1 MKIVIVV
8 YHPFELWS
16 APDWVL
22 ERLRREF
29 PNIDFVRRGNYDD
42 IEDDLRDA
50 DVAITWSLRP
60 EQLKVAKRLRWIHS
74 PAAAVHQLMIP
85 EIINSDI
92 VVTNAR
98 DVHGP
103 VVAEHAIALL
113 LALAKR
119 LPSAVRY
126 QTRRIWSQRQLWEE
140 RPRPREVAGA
150 TLGLVGVGS
159 IGREVARLGDALG
172 MRVIAVREHP
182 EKGIDWTSDAGDHAV
197 YCADR
202 LDEMLAAADYIVIAV
217 PLTGKTQ
224 HLFDRERLAKIKPE
238 AYLINVGRGALV
250 DEAALVEALR
260 CGKLAGAA
268 LDVTQREP
276 LAADS
281 PLWELENVLITPHT
295 AGVTERLWER
305 HYAQITNNLRRFQAG
320 EPLLGTVDK
329 QEGY

>member
-1 MKIVIVV
+1 MKVIIVV

-22 ERLRREF
+22 ERLKRDF
-29 PNIDFVRRGNYDD
+29 PNIVFVRRNDYDH
-42 IEDDLRDA
+42 IEDDLRDT

-60 EQLKVAKRLRWIHS
+60 EQFKAAKKLRWIHS

-85 EIINSDI
+85 EIINSDV

-113 LALAKR
+113 MALAKR

-126 QTRRIWSQRQLWEE
+126 QSRKIWAQRQLWEE
-140 RPRPREVAGA
+140 RPRPREVTGA

-159 IGREVARLGDALG
+159 IGREVARVGAALG
-172 MRVIAVREHP
+172 MRIIAVREHP
-182 EKGIDWTSDAGDHAV
+182 EKGIDWTSDAEDHAV
-197 YCADR
+197 YGADR
-202 LDEMLAAADYIVIAV
+202 LEEMLAVADYIVIAA
-217 PLTGKTQ
+217 PLTSKTQ
-224 HLFDRERLAKIKPE
+224 HLLDRERLAKIKPD
-238 AYLINVGRGALV
+238 AYLINVARGALV

-260 CGKLAGAA
+260 SGKFAGAA

-276 LAADS
+276 LPADS

-295 AGVTERLWER
+295 AGVTEKLWER
-305 HYAQITNNLRRFQAG
+305 HYAQIRDNLRRFQAG
-320 EPLLGTVDK
+320 QPLLGMVDK
-329 QEGY
+329 QKGY